1 VSILL
6 EIIIFV
12 FNGLIGAVLREL
24 LEDNKP
30 INKESLIRV
39 LIIGAIS
46 GYIYY
51 YLHTDYSFPDN
62 FMSIIFGYFSYDI
75 LPRLFRG
82 FKSIMVNLKWQKE
95 KEQ

>member
-24 LEDNKP
+24 LEDKKRE
-30 INKESLIRV
+30 KESIIKV
-39 LIIGAIS
+39 LLVGAIS

-51 YLHTDYSFPDN
+51 LLHTEYNFPN
-62 FMSIIFGYFSYDI
+62 HLMTIVFGYFSYDI
-75 LPRLFRG
+75 LPRI
-82 FKSIMVNLKWQKE
+82 FKSLGGIWWRGR
-95 KEQ
+95 